1 MRYADFGSVS
11 HGTLRDE
18 DLLQAFADEL
28 ESLLA
33 KQSRRFRRAPYR
45 ALIRAAR
52 KELRNYQRLMSGR
65 ACGGFWCAKAGLAVG
80 DYVNRLADTLNEFAP
95 PYAYFGA
102 HEGNGSD
109 FGFWLDRDA
118 LDESFDGLRVGDT
131 SEVPRDYR
139 GDVLHVNDHGNV
151 TLYVAGSRGRLR
163 EVWAVV

>member
-1 MRYADFGSVS
+1 MRYADFGSIS

-18 DLLQAFADEL
+18 DLLKAFTDTL

-45 ALIRAAR
+45 ALIRATR
-52 KELRNYQRLMSGR
+52 KELRERDLDAQDV
-65 ACGGFWCAKAGLAVG
+65 ADGGERCADL
-80 DYVNRLADTLNEFAP
+80 VNRLADTLNEFAP
-95 PYAYFGA
+95 PYGYFGA
-102 HEGNGSD
+102 LEGDGSD
-109 FGFWLDRDA
+109 FGFWLSRDA
-118 LDESFDGLRVGDT
+118 LDESDALRVADT

-139 GDVLHVNDHGNV
+139 GEVLHVNDHGNV